1 MHRPLRA
8 NMAMDPTLNR
18 PLLLMPHTNRMSSP
32 APRHAMNQSCGYIL
46 RIRHEPQPPPLVRNE
61 SVAREDVVLRCEQW
75 PPVSNVSSILLAS
88 QEDLNLC
95 GKQDGNLG

>member
-1 MHRPLRA
+1 MPQTYPHATHHTRA
-8 NMAMDPTLNR
+8 CP
-18 PLLLMPHTNRMSSP
+18 SP
-32 APRHAMNQSCGYIL
+32 APRHEVNQSGGYIL

-61 SVAREDVVLRCEQW
+61 CVAREDVVLGCEQW

-95 GKQDGNLG
+95 GKQDRNLG